1 MATPSPDQFW
11 TLLAESKL
19 AEAASLDKLRRE
31 FEGLPFPPGASAASA
46 TELVARWLVKR
57 NVITEWQSKRLLR
70 GEKGPFF
77 LGDYRLLDRFD
88 TGRGGTVFRARHEPS
103 GRLVGISALN
113 NKYCQQPEVWSD
125 ILKRTKA
132 VTEATDPTLTKT
144 WALEKAGSQR
154 FVLADDVIGAPL
166 ADELSKRGAIPV
178 AEAGAIVL
186 AVAKAVAEL
195 HRLGVV
201 HGAISLDSVRRA
213 TPDTGSKETEGAI
226 RLLQFPLV
234 ADPHVVPARL
244 EIDTPEAVARLG
256 TRASFLAPELLKGG
270 RIATTSADVY
280 AIGCLF
286 HALLSGGPPG
296 WQGDPQKTLSLV
308 AAGQGPAPLPT
319 TKVPVEVATLVSYL
333 TAPRPADRYPTAAE
347 AADAIA
353 TCLGQPPV
361 SGTFPEQREM
371 IAPGSGPA
379 EAETGTDATAAIAIL
394 DTAAP
399 VARAKS
405 KPPRPSWLLP
415 ALGGLGLLAASI
427 IAAVLVLR
435 PAAKKAAPAVPTTED
450 AAAEASPHEGKAS
463 DGAAGV
469 QAEGNG
475 AAPPADA
482 GASPRGPRPKVES
495 ITTLVDTDSVEIAYE
510 SPQPPGAPPRLQYL
524 PPGSQL
530 ILLAR
535 PAEALAT
542 TEGERFV
549 RSLGPRAAA
558 ALETLSRLAA
568 CPPESITDLQ
578 AAWQAG
584 GPDEVVGGVALRGSE
599 PLPVAL
605 NDDARRKAWGATTPD
620 EIDGETLHVGAG
632 IAFWLP
638 SDADGH
644 VLVLGP
650 EELVRQSIQ
659 AHRAVTAGGADGGDS
674 DDGIEASLPRDL
686 EELVGMLDASRHL
699 TLFGSPDYLLH
710 DGRPVLAGPLAKLVE
725 PLAWFFGDSVRAAAL
740 SLHFGPNSYLELDAV
755 PPAGTSPRQL
765 AKRLA
770 GNVATMAE
778 RTEEYCN
785 ALDPH
790 PYGRK
795 LVMRL
800 PRMLGVVADHIHAG
814 ADGRGVIVNAWLPEH
829 APHNLALAAELALE
843 QTPRA
848 GGAPLAAASGS
859 GQTEAPAGA
868 IGALVKPISLVFVKD
883 TLEKS
888 IQMIADEI
896 GVEMEILGSDL
907 QLEGITK
914 NQSFGLD
921 EKQKPAAEILKKI
934 LAKANPD
941 GKLVYVI
948 RKTDAGERIEITT
961 RAAVEKR
968 GDTLAPGQD
977 TPTTEKDNDPR

>member
-19 AEAASLDKLRRE
+19 AETASLDKLRRE

-46 TELVARWLVKR
+46 TELIARWLVKR
-57 NVITEWQSKRLLR
+57 NVISDWQRKRLLR

-77 LGDYRLLDRFD
+77 LGDYRLLDRVD

-103 GRLVGISALN
+103 GRLVGIAALN
-113 NKYCQQPEVWSD
+113 NKFCQQPEVWSD

-132 VTEATDPTLTKT
+132 VTETTDPTLTKT

-154 FVLADDVIGAPL
+154 FVLADDVVGVPL
-166 ADELSKRGAIPV
+166 ADELAKRGPIPI
-178 AEAGAIVL
+178 AEAGSIVL
-186 AVAKAVAEL
+186 AVARAVAEL
-195 HRLGVV
+195 HRLGLV
-201 HGAISLDSVRRA
+201 HGAISLDSVRRE
-213 TPDTGSKETEGAI
+213 PPETGSKETEGPI

-234 ADPHVVPARL
+234 SDPHVVPARP
-244 EIDTPEAVARLG
+244 EIDTPEAVAKLG
-256 TRASFLAPELLKGG
+256 TRASFLAPELLKSG
-270 RIATTSADVY
+270 RISTTSADVY
-280 AIGCLF
+280 ALGCLF
-286 HALLSGGPPG
+286 HALLSGTPPC
-296 WQGDPQKTLSLV
+296 WQGDPQKTLSQV
-308 AAGQGPAPLPT
+308 AAGQGPAPLPAA
-319 TKVPVEVATLVSYL
+319 KVPVEVATLVAYL
-333 TAPRPADRYPTAAE
+333 TAPSPADRYPTAAE

-353 TCLGQPPV
+353 ACLGQPPV
-361 SGTFPEQREM
+361 SGTLPQPREM
-371 IAPGSGPA
+371 ITPGSGPA
-379 EAETGTDATAAIAIL
+379 DSPPADDAPATIALVDTTAPAGRSK
-394 DTAAP
+394 P
-399 VARAKS
+399 
-405 KPPRPSWLLP
+405 KPPRPRWLLP
-415 ALGGLGLLAASI
+415 ALGGLGFLAATI
-427 IAAVLVLR
+427 VAAVFLLR
-435 PAAKKAAPAVPTTED
+435 PATKPTPPPQAPAPDAAPDRQEQGATP
-450 AAAEASPHEGKAS
+450 AP
-463 DGAAGV
+463 AAGD
-469 QAEGNG
+469 ATG
-475 AAPPADA
+475 ALADA
-482 GASPRGPRPKVES
+482 GQADASQATAGPRPKAVS
-495 ITTLVDTDSVEIAYE
+495 ITTLVDSDAVEVPWE
-510 SPQPPGAPPRLQYL
+510 GPQPAGQSPRLAYL

-530 ILLAR
+530 VLLAR

-542 TEGERFV
+542 TEGARFI

-558 ALETLSRLAA
+558 ALERLSRLAA
-568 CPPESITDLQ
+568 CAPEGIAELQ

-584 GPDEVVGGVALRGSE
+584 GPDEVIGGVMVRGID
-599 PLPVAL
+599 PLSVAT
-605 NDDARRKAWGATTPD
+605 DADARRRAWGATTT
-620 EIDGETLHVGAG
+620 EELDGETLHLGSDQ
-632 IAFWLP
+632 AFWLP
-638 SDADGH
+638 ADADGR
-644 VLVLGP
+644 VLVVGP
-650 EELVRQSIQ
+650 EDLLRQSID
-659 AHRAVTAGGADGGDS
+659 AHRAGAGEGADT
-674 DDGIEASLPRDL
+674 IEASLPRDL

-725 PLAWFFGDSVRAAAL
+725 PLAWFFGDSIRAAAL
-740 SLHFGPNSYLELDAV
+740 SLHFGPDCYLELDAV
-755 PPAGTSPRQL
+755 PPAGISPRQL
-765 AKRLA
+765 AQHLSA
-770 GNVATMAE
+770 NVATMAE

-800 PRMLGVVADHIHAG
+800 PRMLGVVADHVHAG

-848 GGAPLAAASGS
+848 GGPPLAAASGP
-859 GQTEAPAGA
+859 GQAPAGA
-868 IGALVKPISLVFVKD
+868 QGALAKPISLVFVKD

-896 GVEMEILGSDL
+896 GVEIEILGSDL

-921 EKQKPAAEILKKI
+921 QKQKPAAEILRAI

-961 RAAVEKR
+961 RAAVDKR
-968 GDTLAPGQD
+968 GDTLAPGQEA
-977 TPTTEKDNDPR
+977 PTTEKE

>member
-1 MATPSPDQFW
+1 MPTPNPDEFW

-19 AEAASLDKLRRE
+19 GETAALGKLRRE
-31 FEGLPFPPGASAASA
+31 FEGLPFPPGASAATA

-57 NVITEWQSKRLLR
+57 NAITEWQAKRLLR

-77 LGDYRLLDRFD
+77 LGDYRLLDRFE

-103 GRLVGISALN
+103 GRLVGLAALN

-132 VTEATDPTLTKT
+132 ATEVTDPTLTKT

-154 FVLADDVIGAPL
+154 FVLSDDVVGAAL
-166 ADELSKRGAIPV
+166 ADELSKRGPIP
-178 AEAGAIVL
+178 AEEAGAITL
-186 AVAKAVAEL
+186 SVARAVAEL
-195 HRLGVV
+195 HRLGLV
-201 HGAISLDSVRRA
+201 HGAISLDTVRRS
-213 TPDTGSKETEGAI
+213 TPDTGSAETDGAI

-234 ADPHVVPARL
+234 GDPHIVPARVQ
-244 EIDTPEAVARLG
+244 IDSPEAVARLG
-256 TRASFLAPELLKGG
+256 TRASFLAPEAIKKG
-270 RIATTSADVY
+270 RIHDTAGDVY
-280 AIGCLF
+280 ALGCLF
-286 HALLSGGPPG
+286 HALLSGTPPS
-296 WQGDPQKTLSLV
+296 WQGDAPKTLAHV
-308 AAGQGPAPLPT
+308 AAGQRPAALPP
-319 TKVPVEVATLVSYL
+319 KVPVEVATLVSYL
-333 TAPRPADRYPTAAE
+333 MAPVPADRYPTAAE

-353 TCLGQPPV
+353 ACIGRPAV
-361 SGTFPEQREM
+361 SGTLPEQRPM
-371 IAPGSGPA
+371 ITPGSGPPSPDQNPDLDPDSPA
-379 EAETGTDATAAIAIL
+379 GIAPTITVF
-394 DTAAP
+394 DTT
-399 VARAKS
+399 
-405 KPPRPSWLLP
+405 KPPKGRGKPKGTQPRWLIP

-427 IAAVLVLR
+427 VGAVVALR
-435 PAAKKAAPAVPTTED
+435 PVATPPPVPAERSEPGTDPGDT
-450 AAAEASPHEGKAS
+450 PR
-463 DGAAGV
+463 
-469 QAEGNG
+469 
-475 AAPPADA
+475 DA
-482 GASPRGPRPKVES
+482 GGVDPSVVPDRPRPKVES
-495 ITTLVDTDSVEIAYE
+495 ITTLVDGDAVDVPFEG
-510 SPQPPGAPPRLQYL
+510 PQPPGEPPRLRYL

-530 ILLAR
+530 VLLAR
-535 PAEALAT
+535 PGETLAT
-542 TEGERFV
+542 AEGELFV
-549 RSLGPRAAA
+549 RSLGPRVAAG
-558 ALETLSRLAA
+558 LESVSKLAG
-568 CPPESITDLQ
+568 CPPAAIAELQ

-584 GPDEVVGGVALRGSE
+584 GPDEVIGGVVVRGVGS
-599 PLPVAL
+599 LPVAEDGETRL
-605 NDDARRKAWGATTPD
+605 SAWGETTAE
-620 EIDGETLHVGAG
+620 EIEGETLHRGEAVS
-632 IAFWLP
+632 FWLP
-638 SDADGH
+638 SDADGQ

-650 EELVRQSIQ
+650 DDLVRQSIE
-659 AHRAVTAGGADGGDS
+659 AHRAAVSGADGDTAGEQDA
-674 DDGIEASLPRDL
+674 IEARLPRDL
-686 EELVGMLDASRHL
+686 EELVGMLDATRHV

-710 DGRPVLAGPLAKLVE
+710 DGRPVLAGPLEKLVE
-725 PLAWFFGDSVRAAAL
+725 PLAWFFGDSIKAAAL
-740 SLHFGPNSYLELDAV
+740 SIHFGPDCYLELDAV

-765 AKRLA
+765 AQRLA

-778 RTEEYCN
+778 EVEEYCN

-800 PRMLGVVADHIHAG
+800 PRMLGVVADHVHAG

-848 GGAPLAAASGS
+848 GGTSVAVTAAGGAGS
-859 GQTEAPAGA
+859 TVKPAGA
-868 IGALVKPISLVFVKD
+868 LAALGKSMSLVFVKD

-896 GVEMEILGSDL
+896 GVEIEILGSDL

-921 EKQKPAAEILKKI
+921 EKAKPAAAILAAI

-968 GDTLAPGQD
+968 GDTLAPGQEA
-977 TPTTEKDNDPR
+977 PITEKDNESR

>member
-19 AEAASLDKLRRE
+19 AETASLDKLRRE

-46 TELVARWLVKR
+46 TELIARWLVKR
-57 NVITEWQSKRLLR
+57 NVISDWQRKRLLR

-77 LGDYRLLDRFD
+77 LGDYRLLDRVD

-103 GRLVGISALN
+103 GRLVGIAALN
-113 NKYCQQPEVWSD
+113 NKFCQQPEVWSD

-132 VTEATDPTLTKT
+132 VTETTDPTLTKT

-154 FVLADDVIGAPL
+154 FVLADDVVGVPL
-166 ADELSKRGAIPV
+166 ADELAKRGPIPI
-178 AEAGAIVL
+178 AEAGSIVL
-186 AVAKAVAEL
+186 AVARAVAEL
-195 HRLGVV
+195 HRLGLV
-201 HGAISLDSVRRA
+201 HGAISLDSVRRE
-213 TPDTGSKETEGAI
+213 PPETGSKETEGPI

-234 ADPHVVPARL
+234 SDPHVVPARP
-244 EIDTPEAVARLG
+244 EIDTPEAVAKLG
-256 TRASFLAPELLKGG
+256 TRASFLAPELLKSG
-270 RIATTSADVY
+270 RISTTSADVY
-280 AIGCLF
+280 ALGCLF
-286 HALLSGGPPG
+286 HALLSGTPPC
-296 WQGDPQKTLSLV
+296 WQGDPQKTLSQV
-308 AAGQGPAPLPT
+308 AAGQGPAPLPAA
-319 TKVPVEVATLVSYL
+319 KVPVEVATLVAYL
-333 TAPRPADRYPTAAE
+333 TAPSPADRYPTAAE

-353 TCLGQPPV
+353 ACLGQPPV
-361 SGTFPEQREM
+361 SGTLPQPREM
-371 IAPGSGPA
+371 ITPGSGPA
-379 EAETGTDATAAIAIL
+379 DSPPADDAPATIALVDTTAPAGRSK
-394 DTAAP
+394 P
-399 VARAKS
+399 
-405 KPPRPSWLLP
+405 KPPRPRWLLP
-415 ALGGLGLLAASI
+415 ALGGLGFLAATI
-427 IAAVLVLR
+427 VAAVFLLR
-435 PAAKKAAPAVPTTED
+435 PATKPTPPPQAPAPDAAPDRQEQGATP
-450 AAAEASPHEGKAS
+450 AP
-463 DGAAGV
+463 AAGD
-469 QAEGNG
+469 ATG
-475 AAPPADA
+475 ALADA
-482 GASPRGPRPKVES
+482 GQADASQADAGPRPKAVS
-495 ITTLVDTDSVEIAYE
+495 ITTLVDSDAVEVPWE
-510 SPQPPGAPPRLQYL
+510 GPQPAGQSPRLAYL

-530 ILLAR
+530 VLLAR

-542 TEGERFV
+542 TEGARFI

-558 ALETLSRLAA
+558 ALERLSRLAA
-568 CPPESITDLQ
+568 CAPEGIAELQ

-584 GPDEVVGGVALRGSE
+584 GPDEVIGGVMVRGID
-599 PLPVAL
+599 PLSVAT
-605 NDDARRKAWGATTPD
+605 DADARRRAWGATTT
-620 EIDGETLHVGAG
+620 EELDGETLHLGSDQ
-632 IAFWLP
+632 AFWLP
-638 SDADGH
+638 ADADGR
-644 VLVLGP
+644 VLVVGP
-650 EELVRQSIQ
+650 EDLLRQSID
-659 AHRAVTAGGADGGDS
+659 AHRAGAGEGADT
-674 DDGIEASLPRDL
+674 IEASLPRDL

-725 PLAWFFGDSVRAAAL
+725 PLAWFFGDSIRAAAL
-740 SLHFGPNSYLELDAV
+740 SLHFGPDCYLELNAV
-755 PPAGTSPRQL
+755 PPASISPRQL
-765 AKRLA
+765 AQHLSA
-770 GNVATMAE
+770 NVATMAE

-800 PRMLGVVADHIHAG
+800 PRMLGVVADHVHAG

-848 GGAPLAAASGS
+848 GGPPLAAASGP
-859 GQTEAPAGA
+859 GQAPAGA
-868 IGALVKPISLVFVKD
+868 QAALAKPISLVFVKD

-896 GVEMEILGSDL
+896 GIEIEILGSDL

-921 EKQKPAAEILKKI
+921 QKQKPAAEILRAI

-961 RAAVEKR
+961 RAAVDKR
-968 GDTLAPGQD
+968 GDTLAPGQEA
-977 TPTTEKDNDPR
+977 PTTEKE